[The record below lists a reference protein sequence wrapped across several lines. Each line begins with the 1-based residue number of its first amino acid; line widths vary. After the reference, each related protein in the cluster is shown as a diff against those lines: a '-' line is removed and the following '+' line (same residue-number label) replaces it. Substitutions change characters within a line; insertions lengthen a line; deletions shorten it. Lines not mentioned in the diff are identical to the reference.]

1 MRFKPA
7 LIVDERGDTIEPC
20 CFKFRLCMFEIVTG
34 GPFNLIVTILILV
47 NTIIMASDHY
57 PMTYTHIKFNEI
69 SNIVLT
75 ALFAIEM
82 IMKLIGLSP
91 KGYVSDGMNIFDGV
105 LVIVGIIDILVLGD
119 SASGVTVLR
128 AFRLFRVFKLA
139 KSWKKLNELIG
150 IMVKSFIAI
159 SYLGVLV
166 MLILFIFALMGTQFF
181 SKQLKDGDESPRSNF
196 DNIGWSMVTIF

>member
-1 MRFKPA
+1 
-7 LIVDERGDTIEPC
+7 
-20 CFKFRLCMFEIVTG
+20 MFEIVTG
-34 GPFNLIVTILILV
+34 GPFNIIVTILILI

-57 PMTYTHIKFNEI
+57 PMTDTHIKFNEI

-82 IMKLIGLSP
+82 IMKIMGLTL
-91 KGYVSDGMNIFDGV
+91 KGYVSDLWNIFDGI

-119 SASGVTVLR
+119 SSSGVTVLR

-139 KSWKKLNELIG
+139 KSWKTLNDLIKT
-150 IMVKSFIAI
+150 MARSFVSI
-159 SYLGVLV
+159 SYLGLLVL
-166 MLILFIFALMGTQFF
+166 LILFIFALMGTQFF
-181 SKQLKDGDESPRSNF
+181 SKRMTDEDGESPRSNF

>member
-1 MRFKPA
+1 
-7 LIVDERGDTIEPC
+7 
-20 CFKFRLCMFEIVTG
+20 MFEIVIG
-34 GPFNLIVTILILV
+34 GPFNIFITVLILV

-69 SNIVLT
+69 SNLILT

-82 IMKLIGLSP
+82 IMKLIGLTP
-91 KGYVSDGMNIFDGV
+91 RGYVDDKMNIFDGL

-119 SASGVTVLR
+119 SSSGVTVLR

-150 IMVKSFIAI
+150 VMIEAFKAI
-159 SYLGVLV
+159 TYLGLLV
-166 MLILFIFALMGTQFF
+166 MLILFIFALMGMQFF
-181 SKQLKDGDESPRSNF
+181 SK
-196 DNIGWSMVTIF
+196 